1 MKWRKHDAIFSS
13 SELNGLNKLCF
24 GWLSE
29 DPLHD
34 HDSEIFPTVTLPE
47 SPPLPSV
54 GAAESE
60 KALCKLAHCD
70 VSANET
76 HACDATYFMDF
87 LGKIGQA

>member
-1 MKWRKHDAIFSS
+1 MLWVVVRRSV
-13 SELNGLNKLCF
+13 
-24 GWLSE
+24 
-29 DPLHD
+29 HD

-47 SPPLPSV
+47 SPLLPSV

-60 KALCKLAHCD
+60 KALCKLALCKLAHCH

>member
-1 MKWRKHDAIFSS
+1 MFWVVVRRSV
-13 SELNGLNKLCF
+13 
-24 GWLSE
+24 
-29 DPLHD
+29 HD

-47 SPPLPSV
+47 SPLLPSV
-54 GAAESE
+54 EAAESE